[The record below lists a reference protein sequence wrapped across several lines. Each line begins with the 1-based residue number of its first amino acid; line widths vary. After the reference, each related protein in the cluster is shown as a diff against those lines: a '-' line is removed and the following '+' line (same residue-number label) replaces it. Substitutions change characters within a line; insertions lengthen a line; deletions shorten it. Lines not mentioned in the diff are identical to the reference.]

1 VIVFRVLTQLV
12 TGRPRAVLVAALI
25 FVAACAALGRGAADH
40 LGSGGTEDPR
50 SQSSRAAAVLDAE
63 FPASRPNLLLLVS
76 GRHGEPMDDPELLR
90 QGTQLTLRLAFDG
103 SVAGVTSYFRTRS
116 PDLRST
122 DGRSAL
128 ILAHVIGDE
137 DAVKRTFDRI
147 TPEYRAGTS
156 ALQVRLGGLAA
167 IRDASQ
173 QTLAEDLRTAELI
186 ALPITLLILVLAF
199 GGLVAAAL
207 PIVVALVA
215 VIGTSAVLRALAAVT
230 DVSIFA
236 QNLTTALGLGLA
248 IDYALFIVRRY
259 REELARG
266 AEPRDALAA
275 TLQSAG
281 RTVVFSALTVG
292 VSLAAMLV
300 FPLYFLRSMA
310 YAGISV
316 VLIAATGAVV
326 ILPALLAVLGRRVDA
341 LSLRRRTVSTGRHVQ
356 RQANPGGAG
365 WRVLAGTVMRSA
377 PVFAIGTAILLV
389 VLGLPFL
396 SVHFGASDDRQLPV
410 TAEARQVQQVLRDT
424 FATSSGAVVDVVVSS
439 AGTPAGTRERALATL
454 SSSISRLPHVAA
466 VATPLGTFAG
476 GRLTAPPT
484 VAELS
489 RTVGNDDHLSV
500 LPGRDVEEVSAQ
512 SEDLV
517 RSIRA
522 LPSTLHVLVAGR
534 AASLVDSKQAIAARL
549 PIAGAMIVITTLLL
563 VFLLTGSV
571 LLPLQA
577 VVLNALSLT
586 AMFGVVVWVFQDGHL
601 HDLLNFTPTGSI
613 DATLPVLM
621 FCVAF
626 GLSMDYGVFLLA
638 RMHEEHER
646 TGDNPTAVA
655 FGLQRSGGI
664 ITAAALILGVVLV
677 AIGTSR
683 ITNTKMLGLGVA
695 TAVLT
700 DAVVVRCL
708 LVPSVMAL
716 TGRATWWAPRPLRRL
731 QQRFG
736 LREGPSAPGR
746 EERGRAV
753 PEPRA
758 AERTR
763 PTTIEAEGI

>member
-1 VIVFRVLTQLV
+1 VLLV
-12 TGRPRAVLVAALI
+12 T
-25 FVAACAALGRGAADH
+25 
-40 LGSGGTEDPR
+40 
-50 SQSSRAAAVLDAE
+50 
-63 FPASRPNLLLLVS
+63 
-76 GRHGEPMDDPELLR
+76 GRHGEPVDDPELLR
-90 QGTQLTLRLAFDG
+90 QGDQLTLRLAFDPA
-103 SVAGVTSYFRTRS
+103 VAGVTSYFRTRS
-116 PDLRST
+116 PELRST
-122 DGRSAL
+122 DRRSAL
-128 ILAHVIGDE
+128 VLAHIRGDE
-137 DAVKRTFDRI
+137 NAVKRTFDRI
-147 TPEYRAGTS
+147 APEYRVGSS

-173 QTLAEDLRTAELI
+173 QTLTEDLRRAELI
-186 ALPITLLILVLAF
+186 ALPVTLLILVLVF
-199 GGLVAAAL
+199 GGLVAASL
-207 PIVVALVA
+207 PIVVALFA
-215 VIGTSAVLRALAAVT
+215 VLGTSAVLRWLTTVT

-248 IDYALFIVRRY
+248 IDYALFVVRRY
-259 REELARG
+259 REELAGG
-266 AEPRDALAA
+266 ADPRDALAA

-310 YAGISV
+310 YAGVSV
-316 VLIAATGAVV
+316 VLIAATAAVV
-326 ILPALLAVLGRRVDA
+326 VLPALLAVLGRRVDA
-341 LSLRRRTVSTGRHVQ
+341 LSLRRRSVSTGRHVL

-365 WRVLAGTVMRSA
+365 WQVLARTVMRRA

-389 VLGLPFL
+389 VLGLPFRT
-396 SVHFGASDDRQLPV
+396 VHFGASDDRQLPV
-410 TAEARQVQQVLRDT
+410 SAEARQVQQVIRDT
-424 FATSSGAVVDVVVSS
+424 FATSSGAVVDVVATS
-439 AGTPAGTRERALATL
+439 TPAAAGARERELSAL
-454 SSSISRLPHVAA
+454 SSSISRLPRVAA

-476 GRLTAPPT
+476 GRLIAPATA
-484 VAELS
+484 AELA

-500 LPGRDVEEVSAQ
+500 VPTRDVDEVSAQ

-517 RSIRA
+517 KSIRA
-522 LPSTLHVLVAGR
+522 LPSRLHVLVGGR
-534 AASLVDSKQAIAARL
+534 AASLVDSKQAIGARL
-549 PIAGAMIVITTLLL
+549 PIAGVLITVTTLLL

-586 AMFGVVVWVFQDGHL
+586 AMFGIVVWVFQDGHL
-601 HDLLNFTPTGSI
+601 HGLLDFTPTGSI

-621 FCVAF
+621 FSVAF

-646 TGDNPTAVA
+646 TGDNRTAVA

-664 ITAAALILGVVLV
+664 ITAAAFILGVVLM

-700 DAVVVRCL
+700 DAIVVRCL

-736 LREGPSAPGR
+736 LREGPSAPAD
-746 EERGRAV
+746 EPRGWTV

-758 AERTR
+758 VAPAGRAAR
-763 PTTIEAEGI
+763 PTTITS